1 MGASESK
8 ENKQTQQKLAEIN
21 YSEIRDRSIMSGQYQ
36 ARVIDLYDGDTMTV
50 ALFNMDGRLESLKI
64 RLYGV
69 DTPEL
74 KGKTSDAGK
83 AAKAE
88 ALRYL
93 GACGCIGKKL
103 GKETALFFRENP
115 CIVCVSF
122 VPEKEKWGRYLAHI
136 RYGNSKVSLAEHL
149 IATGHGNAYDGG
161 TKDQSNFE

>member
-1 MGASESK
+1 MGANESK
-8 ENKQTQQKLAEIN
+8 EKQKKLTEIN
-21 YSEIRDRSIMSGQYQ
+21 FDDIQDRSVMTGQFQ

-50 ALFNMDGRLESLKI
+50 ALFNNDSRLESFRI

-93 GACGCIGKKL
+93 GAHGCIGKKL
-103 GKETALFFRENP
+103 GRETAIFFREHP
-115 CIVCVSF
+115 CIVNVSF
-122 VPEKEKWGRYLAHI
+122 VKEKEKWGRYLAHI
-136 RYGNSKVSLAEHL
+136 NCGNNGKTLSEHL
-149 IATGHGNAYDGG
+149 IATGHGNVYDGG
-161 TKDQSNFE
+161 TKDQSMFE